1 MRQRV
6 IVTVLFA
13 MSCAATAPA
22 AAGVPR
28 VSPADAQQIRKV
40 GDDFCAAYNRHD
52 MKAFADLYTE
62 GADFV
67 VASGRHLKGR
77 DEIFRFHADL
87 HKGVLKDRQLAGR
100 FEDIRLLRPGVA
112 LGHMSFE
119 GNASSG
125 DERQKTTGYAT
136 VVLLK
141 ADGRWLIETF
151 HSTLRSGSPGGVLPS
166 DPK

>member
-1 MRQRV
+1 MRPRV
-6 IVTVLFA
+6 MLAVLF
-13 MSCAATAPA
+13 SIWCAATAP
-22 AAGVPR
+22 VPR
-28 VSPADAQQIRKV
+28 APLRAADEQQIRKV

-125 DERQKTTGYAT
+125 DERRKTTGYAT
-136 VVLLK
+136 V
-141 ADGRWLIETF
+141 
-151 HSTLRSGSPGGVLPS
+151 
-166 DPK
+166 